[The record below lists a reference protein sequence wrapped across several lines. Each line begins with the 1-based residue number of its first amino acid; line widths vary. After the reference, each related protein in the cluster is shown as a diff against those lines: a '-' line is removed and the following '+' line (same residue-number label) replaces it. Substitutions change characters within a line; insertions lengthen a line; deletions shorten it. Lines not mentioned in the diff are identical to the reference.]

1 MSAVLTDSLWSLWS
15 LWGLFSSG
23 FISSTL
29 LPGGSEL
36 MLLVLLDQGHY
47 AWWQLVAIVTLGNSL
62 GGVLTWGMGY
72 WVACRFPLRV
82 LSARRQ
88 QARDRVHRYGSPLLL
103 LSWLPLLGDPLCF
116 ISGWLKQRLWLC
128 VLFICLGK
136 AGRYL
141 LLSIPWV

>member
-1 MSAVLTDSLWSLWS
+1 LTDSLLP

-36 MLLVLLDQGHY
+36 LLLLLLDQGHY
-47 AWWQLVAIVTLGNSL
+47 PWWQLVAIVTLGNSL

-72 WVACRFPLRV
+72 WVAYRFPLRV
-82 LSARRQ
+82 LSARQQ
-88 QARDRVHRYGSPLLL
+88 QARDRLHRYGSPVLL

-128 VLFICLGK
+128 VLFIGLGK

-141 LLSIPWV
+141 LLSIPWI